1 MGKASRIVIL
11 TITIVL
17 TVFVFAGMWVFRP
30 EAEST
35 VLESARQRQSTP
47 LVNVQEPLETDLKV
61 LSEEEE
67 FELKVRELLASDP
80 DFIERV
86 TQSTR
91 TAILS
96 DDEFVAD
103 IGTKVV
109 AGAEKTAGEIVIA
122 HVKAHEERIASEN
135 EALREEIWD
144 ETTAKLEAALDTDT
158 LAEVL
163 IPPVTEAVWS
173 DVSDRADIDTDAVTQ
188 KVLAETEKERGAA
201 IEGIIAE
208 VSKETDA
215 ALAEFDE
222 RGRELTNEVKRMM
235 DEFSPAIDE
244 KEIRSII
251 KEEMAVVEERMLK
264 DVTGTVTQNV
274 LAEVDDII
282 TQRINDELPK
292 YRQMAPGIVSAPK
305 LSGMSVPESEY
316 MSARTSVREDAINAL
331 LERLQD

>member
-67 FELKVRELLASDP
+67 FELKVRELLAADP

-86 TQSTR
+86 SQSTR
-91 TAILS
+91 AAILS
-96 DDEFVAD
+96 DDEFVSD

-109 AGAEKTAGEIVIA
+109 AGAEKTAEEIVSA
-122 HVKAHEERIASEN
+122 RVEAHEEKIASEN
-135 EALREEIWD
+135 EALRSEIWD
-144 ETTAKLEAALDTDT
+144 ETTARLEAALDTDS

-173 DVSDRADIDTDAVTQ
+173 DVSDRADIDTDAVTR
-188 KVLAETEKERGAA
+188 KVLAETEKERRAA
-201 IEGIIAE
+201 IEEVLAE
-208 VSKETDA
+208 ASKETEA
-215 ALAEFDE
+215 ALSEFDE
-222 RGRELTNEVKRMM
+222 RGRELTNEVKRMLA
-235 DEFSPAIDE
+235 DFSPSIDE
-244 KEIRSII
+244 KEIRSIV
-251 KEEMAVVEERMLK
+251 KEEMAAAEQRMTE
-264 DVTGTVTQNV
+264 DVTGTVTQKV

-305 LSGMSVPESEY
+305 LSGISVPESEY
-316 MSARTSVREDAINAL
+316 VSVRTSVREDAINSL
-331 LERLQD
+331 LEKLQN